1 MDQSVSIAHV
11 GDGDNASCLGHKDL
25 PVLFQETQRWDDEHS
40 RLRYD
45 QPVVLSLYS
54 GGQIDYGDYA

>member
-1 MDQSVSIAHV
+1 MDQSGSIAYV

-25 PVLFQETQRWDDEHS
+25 PVLFQQAHCWDEEYS

-45 QPVVLSLYS
+45 QPVVLSLYI